1 MTPVTEMQNAS
12 LGPHPLLVLGVLATI
27 LAGCASSP
35 SSQFYRLHA
44 LPERTPPTSDPS
56 TCQAITV
63 TIGPVH
69 IPDYLERPQ
78 MVTRVGDNELKLS
91 EFHRWAG
98 SLETE
103 VTRVLTEDIS
113 GLLPADQLS
122 VTRWVPY
129 LESQRPASCRVEVF
143 VDRFEGTL
151 GDSVVLK
158 AQWVVFGH
166 RSDVLLRREL
176 LTREPVD
183 GNRYDALAA
192 AMSRALE
199 RLSRDIGDGVMS
211 VCEKVQTGG

>member
-1 MTPVTEMQNAS
+1 MTPETEMRNAS
-12 LGPHPLLVLGVLATI
+12 FGPRHLLILGVLATF

-35 SSQFYRLHA
+35 SQFYQLHA

-56 TCQAITV
+56 STQPITLA
-63 TIGPVH
+63 IGPVH
-69 IPDYLERPQ
+69 IPEYLERPQ
-78 MVTRVGDNELKLS
+78 MVTRVGDNELKFS

-113 GLLPADQLS
+113 GLLPADRFS
-122 VTRWVPY
+122 VIRWVPY
-129 LESQRPASCRVEVF
+129 LDSQRPASCRVEVF
-143 VDRFEGTL
+143 VDGFEGTL

-158 AQWVVFGH
+158 TQWVVFGH
-166 RSDVLLRREL
+166 KSGVLLRREL

-192 AMSRALE
+192 SMSRALE
-199 RLSRDIGDGVMS
+199 RLSQNIGDGVTS
-211 VCEKVQTGG
+211 VCGKTQTGN

>member
-1 MTPVTEMQNAS
+1 MTPATEMQNAS
-12 LGPHPLLVLGVLATI
+12 LGSHPLFILGALATI

-35 SSQFYRLHA
+35 SSQFYHLHA
-44 LPERTPPTSDPS
+44 LPERTPPTSDHS
-56 TCQAITV
+56 ASQAITV
-63 TIGPVH
+63 SVGPVH

-113 GLLPADQLS
+113 GLLPADQFS

-129 LESQRPASCRVEVF
+129 LESQRPAACRVEVF
-143 VDRFEGTL
+143 VDRFEGSL

-158 AQWVVFGH
+158 ARWVVFGH
-166 RSDVLLRREL
+166 RSGVLLRRES
-176 LTREPVD
+176 LTIEPVN

-211 VCEKVQTGG
+211 VCEKVQAGG

>member
-1 MTPVTEMQNAS
+1 
-12 LGPHPLLVLGVLATI
+12 
-27 LAGCASSP
+27 
-35 SSQFYRLHA
+35 
-44 LPERTPPTSDPS
+44 
-56 TCQAITV
+56 
-63 TIGPVH
+63 
-69 IPDYLERPQ
+69 
-78 MVTRVGDNELKLS
+78 MVTRTGDNELKLS

-98 SLETE
+98 SLESD
-103 VTRVLTEDIS
+103 VIRVLTEDIS
-113 GLLPADQLS
+113 GLLPADQFS
-122 VTRWVPY
+122 VTPWVPY

-166 RSDVLLRREL
+166 KSGVLLRSEL
-176 LTREPVD
+176 LTREPLD

-211 VCEKVQTGG
+211 VCEKLQAGG